1 MNLPHDNLTTTVQIV
16 YCLGLLGT
24 YPMQIVPA
32 LDITEKGKLFTSTPN
47 PFEKYKKPY
56 LKNIVLRTFI
66 VIMSAVLAQ
75 IIPKF
80 GLFIN
85 LSGAFACTG
94 LAFIFPIL
102 MYNKLFDKEM
112 GLRQKR
118 VNYALIAFGV
128 VCGAISCVQSLI
140 ALINAFSTK
149 IETPI
154 SG

>member
-128 VCGAISCVQSLI
+128 VCGTISCVQSLI

>member
-32 LDITEKGKLFTSTPN
+32 LDITEKGSLFTNTPN
-47 PFEKYKKPY
+47 PFEKYKKPF
-56 LKNIVLRTFI
+56 LKNIIMRTFI
-66 VIMSAVLAQ
+66 VIMSAFLAQ

-94 LAFIFPIL
+94 LAFIFPIM
-102 MYNKLFDKEM
+102 MYNKLFDQEM
-112 GLRQKR
+112 ALRQK
-118 VNYALIAFGV
+118 F
-128 VCGAISCVQSLI
+128 
-140 ALINAFSTK
+140 
-149 IETPI
+149 
-154 SG
+154 